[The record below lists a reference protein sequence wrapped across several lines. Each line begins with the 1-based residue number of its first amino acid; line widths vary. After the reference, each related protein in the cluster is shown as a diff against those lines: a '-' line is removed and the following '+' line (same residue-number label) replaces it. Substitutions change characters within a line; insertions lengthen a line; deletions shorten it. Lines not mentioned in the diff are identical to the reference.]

1 MYIPEEFKKTSIH
14 NWRTEQD
21 EDFYKDFKLTRN
33 AAQTVQARKNT

>member
-1 MYIPEEFKKTSIH
+1 MHIPNEFKKTAIH
-14 NWRTEQD
+14 NRGY